1 MKPTEMPA
9 RRLTADCILNS
20 FQSSGKRHLIL
31 TGSRESG
38 KTTMLLGLFPQA
50 LPGLTTWAQPK
61 KAVYLKDNLSGET
74 AQIGA
79 YDPLSSGVENRMI
92 IVEDGFTASG
102 IPALARI
109 MESESE
115 WITIDEIGYLESG
128 CDAYKD
134 AIRDLFDKKRVA
146 AVIRKQDI
154 PFLNELV
161 CREDAFVVDL
171 DDPFGNIGC
180 VIMASGLGKRFGA
193 NKLMAD
199 FHGSP
204 MICRI
209 LDATEGIFSHRVVV
223 TRYVEIAEL
232 CKKRGIE
239 TVLHD
244 LPYRSDTVRLG
255 LEAMPCVE
263 RCMFA
268 AADQPLL
275 RRETVESLALASKNC
290 PDLIWRVCWEGTPGT
305 PAVFPKWAFEELLQ
319 LPEGKGGGAVIKKY
333 PERIRTVN
341 ARDMYELKDVDSHED
356 LTKLLEQ

>member
-1 MKPTEMPA
+1 
-9 RRLTADCILNS
+9 
-20 FQSSGKRHLIL
+20 
-31 TGSRESG
+31 
-38 KTTMLLGLFPQA
+38 MLSGLFPQTI
-50 LPGLTTWAQPK
+50 PGLTTWAEPE
-61 KAVYLKDNLSGET
+61 KAVYLKDNLSGK
-74 AQIGA
+74 AAKIGVF
-79 YDPLSSGVENRMI
+79 DPMSSGAENRMTAL
-92 IVEDGFTASG
+92 EDGFTALG
-102 IPALARI
+102 IPAIRRS
-109 MESESE
+109 MESESDFV
-115 WITIDEIGYLESG
+115 TIDEIGYLESG

-146 AVIRKQDI
+146 AVVRKQDI

-161 CREDAFVVDL
+161 RREDAFVVDL

-209 LDATEGIFSHRVVV
+209 LDATEGIFSQRVVV
-223 TRYVEIAEL
+223 TRHAEIAEL
-232 CKKRGIE
+232 CKARGIE

-255 LEAMPCVE
+255 LEAIPEVD

-275 RRETVESLALASKNC
+275 RRETVEALALASENC
-290 PDLIWRVCWEGTPGT
+290 PELIWRVCWEGTPGT
-305 PAVFPKWAFEELLQ
+305 PAVFPKWAFEELLE